1 MNRAGRKVP
10 VTREQVEC
18 GSLNGI
24 FGASRAAL
32 TAIHGMGDSKYAQLQ
47 AVFELS
53 RRAASEQLRE
63 ALLLGF
69 ILAALQQRRTLFAQQ
84 MDTGEFE
91 QGQQHFG
98 RRRLGP
104 RRGGGQQQQG

>member
-1 MNRAGRKVP
+1 LLTDR
-10 VTREQVEC
+10 TLC
-18 GSLNGI
+18 GSEALRQRAI
-24 FGASRAAL
+24 ETFTSLFALHRIEASS
-32 TAIHGMGDSKYAQLQ
+32 DSPGQVQTKDL
-47 AVFELS
+47 
-53 RRAASEQLRE
+53 ASEQLRE